1 VDRGSWIGE
10 RRRREERAD
19 GSVEMFVGSGTC
31 SCLSWVVVGS
41 LREWISCFGTDL
53 RFGYVAACV

>member
-1 VDRGSWIGE
+1 VGRGLVRGDGE
-10 RRRREERAD
+10 RRGAD

-41 LREWISCFGTDL
+41 LREWIRCFGTDL